1 MMSRSKCL
9 TIYFLAIYFLAIY
22 VLAIYVLAMYFLLMY
37 FLVMPSAMP
46 SATVSP
52 PATMG
57 VAKRLAPG

>member
-1 MMSRSKCL
+1 MSRL
-9 TIYFLAIYFLAIY
+9 NVLAIY
-22 VLAIYVLAMYFLLMY
+22 VLAIYVLAIYFLAIDVLAMYFLLMY